1 MSHYLLENPWP
12 IGIISGT
19 LGLLLVIGFVRTGE
33 TRLLLGCLAALA
45 LAALVFSLDA
55 LITTP
60 AEHGEMVVS
69 ELVDAAE
76 AGDVDEMLQQISS
89 EASLHLGSVTRPGR
103 PFAALKESFATLS
116 GRNRITENWVIRLSG
131 KSDGLGGA
139 LVSLSCRT
147 STSGSYGLVPTTW
160 LFEVDPDGKGGWEIT
175 RIVFESLMGRV
186 PERAL

>member
-19 LGLLLVIGFVRTGE
+19 LGLILIISFVRTGE

-45 LAALVFSLDA
+45 LAVLVVSLDA

-60 AEHGEMVVS
+60 AEHGETLVS

-76 AGDVDEMLQQISS
+76 AGDVEGMLRHISP

-103 PFAALKESFATLS
+103 PFAALKESFETLS

-131 KSDGLGGA
+131 ESDGLGGA
-139 LVSLSCRT
+139 LVFLSCRT

-160 LFEVDPDGKGGWEIT
+160 FFEIGPDGNGGWQIT
-175 RIVFESLMGRV
+175 RIVFESLMGRA